1 MRQQLV
7 QLLYKVS
14 TSSTLDDGYIELAER
29 LIVNAIIDGL
39 NTARASIWLL
49 NNDNSQCHCQLL
61 LDKNNAESDQSL
73 ILTRANFPAYFR
85 ALDTQRVIIAN
96 NAHTDPATAEFS
108 EHYLTPLGINSMLDA
123 PLRFKGKMIGIFCC
137 EHTGDFRQWEDD
149 ECTFLSGLADLYGRA
164 LSAQESRLVKQELEA
179 ANRYLEERVVERT
192 NTLQKTLETLTGT
205 QEKLI
210 ESEKMAALGNL
221 VAGVAHEVNTPIGV
235 AVTANSSATDNLKQL
250 KQQLETNTL
259 SKNSLMTFLTHIDEC
274 LTISSSN
281 LDRAAALICSFKQ
294 TAVDQSSLDISS
306 VMLKEYLANTIHSLT
321 PLTRSHHISTEID
334 CDETLSVVTVSGA
347 LSQIIMNLV
356 SNSCVHGFKE
366 RTNNQI
372 NITVQ
377 VDKQQ
382 GSYSLCYRDNG
393 HGMSTTVLQSVFEPF
408 FTTTRGKGGSGL
420 GMAIV
425 YNLATQALQGDV
437 KIHSQPQQGITI
449 IFTFP
454 LNLS

>member
-14 TSSTLDDGYIELAER
+14 TSSTLDDGYIELAEQ

-61 LDKNNAESDQSL
+61 LDKNNAESAQSL

-85 ALDTQRVIIAN
+85 TLDTQRVIIAN

-306 VMLKEYLANTIHSLT
+306 VMLKKYLANTIHSLT

>member
-14 TSSTLDDGYIELAER
+14 TSAILDDGYIELAEQ
-29 LIVNAIIDGL
+29 LIVKAIIDGL
-39 NTARASIWLL
+39 NTTRASIWLL
-49 NNDNSQCHCQLL
+49 NSDNSECHCQLL
-61 LDKNNAESDQSL
+61 LDKTNTEPAQTL
-73 ILTRANFPAYFR
+73 ILTRASFPSYFR

-96 NAHTDPATAEFS
+96 NAHTDPATYEFS
-108 EHYLTPLGINSMLDA
+108 EHYLTPLGIHSMLDA

-137 EHTGDFRQWEDD
+137 EHIGSFRQWDDD

-192 NTLQKTLETLTGT
+192 NTLQKTLEALTGT

-235 AVTANSSATDNLKQL
+235 AVTANSSATDNLKRL
-250 KQQLETNTL
+250 TQQLENNTL
-259 SKNSLMTFLTHIDEC
+259 SKNSLVAFLTHIDEC
-274 LTISSSN
+274 LRISSSN
-281 LDRAAALICSFKQ
+281 LDRAAALICNFKQ
-294 TAVDQSSLDISS
+294 TAVDQSSLDIST
-306 VMLKEYLANTIHSLT
+306 VILNDYLANTVHSLT
-321 PLTRSHHISTEID
+321 PLTRSHQVNTTIE
-334 CDETLSVVTVSGA
+334 CDETLSIVTVSGA
-347 LSQIIMNLV
+347 LSQILMNLV
-356 SNSCVHGFKE
+356 SNSCVHGFKD
-366 RTNNQI
+366 RKDNQI

-377 VDKQQ
+377 VDTQQ
-382 GSYSLCYRDNG
+382 NTYTLRYRDNG
-393 HGMSTTVLQSVFEPF
+393 HGMTKSVLQNVFDPF
-408 FTTTRGKGGSGL
+408 FTTTRGNGGSGL

-437 KIHSQPQQGITI
+437 KANSEPQQGITVT
-449 IFTFP
+449 FTFP
-454 LNLS
+454 LTLS

>member
-1 MRQQLV
+1 
-7 QLLYKVS
+7 
-14 TSSTLDDGYIELAER
+14 
-29 LIVNAIIDGL
+29 
-39 NTARASIWLL
+39 
-49 NNDNSQCHCQLL
+49 
-61 LDKNNAESDQSL
+61 
-73 ILTRANFPAYFR
+73 
-85 ALDTQRVIIAN
+85 
-96 NAHTDPATAEFS
+96 
-108 EHYLTPLGINSMLDA
+108 
-123 PLRFKGKMIGIFCC
+123 
-137 EHTGDFRQWEDD
+137 
-149 ECTFLSGLADLYGRA
+149 
-164 LSAQESRLVKQELEA
+164 
-179 ANRYLEERVVERT
+179 
-192 NTLQKTLETLTGT
+192 
-205 QEKLI
+205 
-210 ESEKMAALGNL
+210 
-221 VAGVAHEVNTPIGV
+221 
-235 AVTANSSATDNLKQL
+235 
-250 KQQLETNTL
+250 
-259 SKNSLMTFLTHIDEC
+259 
-274 LTISSSN
+274 
-281 LDRAAALICSFKQ
+281 
-294 TAVDQSSLDISS
+294 
-306 VMLKEYLANTIHSLT
+306 MLKEYLANTIHSLT

-334 CDETLSVVTVSGA
+334 CDDTLSVVTVSGA

-454 LNLS
+454 LNLSWVKTVRLAKIYSGDRVIKI

>member
-14 TSSTLDDGYIELAER
+14 TSAALDDGYIELAEQ
-29 LIVNAIIDGL
+29 LIVNTIIDGL

-49 NNDNSQCHCQLL
+49 NSDNSQCHCQLL
-61 LDKNNAESDQSL
+61 LDKTNGEPDQSL
-73 ILTRANFPAYFR
+73 ILTRANFPAYFS

-96 NAHTDPATAEFS
+96 NAHTDPATSEFS
-108 EHYLTPLGINSMLDA
+108 EHYLTPLSINSMLDA

-137 EHTGDFRQWEDD
+137 EHTGSFRQWEDD

-164 LSAQESRLVKQELEA
+164 LSAQESRLVKQQLEV
-179 ANRYLEERVVERT
+179 ANRYLEERVIERT
-192 NTLQKTLETLTGT
+192 NTLQKTLEELTGT

-221 VAGVAHEVNTPIGV
+221 VAGVAHEVNTPIGI

-250 KQQLETNTL
+250 NQQLENNTL
-259 SKNSLMTFLTHIDEC
+259 SKNSLMTMLAHIDEC

-281 LDRAAALICSFKQ
+281 LDRAAALICNFKQ
-294 TAVDQSSLDISS
+294 TAVDQSSLDIST
-306 VMLKEYLANTIHSLT
+306 VMLNDYLANTIHSLT
-321 PLTRSHHISTEID
+321 PLTRSHQVITTIE
-334 CDETLSVVTVSGA
+334 CDNTLSLVTVSGA

-356 SNSCVHGFKE
+356 SNSCVHGFKD

-372 NITVQ
+372 NIVVH
-377 VDKQQ
+377 VDTQQ
-382 GSYSLCYRDNG
+382 NTYTLRYSDNG
-393 HGMSTTVLQSVFEPF
+393 HGMSANVLQNVFEPF
-408 FTTTRGKGGSGL
+408 FTTTRGNGGSGL

-437 KIHSQPQQGITI
+437 KIHSQPEQGITVT
-449 IFTFP
+449 FTFP
-454 LNLS
+454 LSLS